1 MQRRVLREIRHRFDE
16 IKFNT
21 DQYKHCHD
29 AHSTGVCFFSD
40 GKLFIYSLF
49 SSVIILIGGVFFSL
63 VDPQIPC

>member
-21 DQYKHCHD
+21 NQHKHCHD
-29 AHSTGVCFFSD
+29 AHSTGVYFFSD
-40 GKLFIYSLF
+40 GKPFIYSLF
-49 SSVIILIGGVFFSL
+49 SSVIILEFFSL